1 MKLLLHLV
9 ENKPLITKNDQ
20 VVLLKKIKKYQN
32 SHCKLELPFNAEYF
46 CSYAN
51 NFSFSLMKYWIKKK
65 NFFQLILDFFKE
77 FYSCLVIND
86 YILMGDK
93 INLSK
98 FKKVVLSWGSQKNL
112 VNKTYYDKYLNTSSK
127 DNKDV
132 LWIII
137 YSGDHSKIKKFDNVI
152 YIIEKKILFY
162 KKIFN
167 FFNCIK
173 FSIVKKELNIKNLL
187 HFFSWHN
194 FFSYRVLSLIKPILS
209 EKLNKVFMPYEGQPF
224 QTRII
229 QFIKNNHP
237 RIKCIGYIHSFP
249 SFASHL
255 IKKKFSPDKII
266 VNSENQFKVFNK
278 YLGWDNNNIKLVPS
292 ARFKINYKQN
302 MGNKIYLPINFSSSD
317 NILFNFQKIIK
328 YLNEY
333 CLSDFEIC
341 NHPAS
346 QDSIKHI
353 KLVSDMKII
362 LNKASSNKKKIDNTS
377 IFIGATG
384 SVLEA
389 LFYNI
394 NVFHIIEDPTFELY
408 NEFFWPSIDLTYIH
422 KELVNYKVN
431 KKNFIM
437 FGKDQIFVKE
447 DYLLS

>member
-1 MKLLLHLV
+1 V

-20 VVLLKKIKKYQN
+20 VVLLKKIKRYQN

-98 FKKVVLSWGSQKNL
+98 YKKIVLSWGSQKNL

-137 YSGDHSKIKKFDNVI
+137 YSGDHSKIKKLDNVI

-194 FFSYRVLSLIKPILS
+194 FFSYRVLGLIKPILS

-229 QFIKNNHP
+229 QFIKNNHS

-278 YLGWDNNNIKLVPS
+278 YL
-292 ARFKINYKQN
+292 
-302 MGNKIYLPINFSSSD
+302 
-317 NILFNFQKIIK
+317 
-328 YLNEY
+328 
-333 CLSDFEIC
+333 
-341 NHPAS
+341 
-346 QDSIKHI
+346 
-353 KLVSDMKII
+353 
-362 LNKASSNKKKIDNTS
+362 
-377 IFIGATG
+377 
-384 SVLEA
+384 
-389 LFYNI
+389 
-394 NVFHIIEDPTFELY
+394 
-408 NEFFWPSIDLTYIH
+408 
-422 KELVNYKVN
+422 
-431 KKNFIM
+431 
-437 FGKDQIFVKE
+437 
-447 DYLLS
+447 